1 MHTHRQLRREES
13 EPSGTSEQASS
24 PSPEPT
30 SQTAAQAP
38 STPSARDSPASGRTG
53 AATTRGGES
62 SRDSGRGERT
72 RGGERGA
79 DSGRRQQQR
88 GKKSREESEGVN
100 RLCAIPNCVNIRPL
114 PLHPTLPSPPSPVG
128 CSHGPLS
135 ALFSRKCYEP
145 DGITLFGKSISPP
158 LLPAYPQLPTH
169 LPTPSHV
176 HSYLRNVETDN
187 PSHHMSSLVFPLLRR
202 LRLWGRGRRCG
213 KAQLGAIAG
222 RCL

>member
-158 LLPAYPQLPTH
+158 PSSRVSTTTHSPTNTLTRALL
-169 LPTPSHV
+169 
-176 HSYLRNVETDN
+176 
-187 PSHHMSSLVFPLLRR
+187 SSKCGNRQPLSPHVFPCLPSSAQATTLGSRETVRQSPTRR
-202 LRLWGRGRRCG
+202 DRR
-213 KAQLGAIAG
+213 
-222 RCL
+222 